1 MLNLPISYAYFIAQC
16 TYLFQVCIFVYTA
29 HLNIYRYPS
38 DNQHNKIQD
47 NSELRNTKHTGKA
60 ISPASRK

>member
-16 TYLFQVCIFVYTA
+16 TYLFQVCIFVYTE

-47 NSELRNTKHTGKA
+47 NSELRNTKRTGKA